1 MSSPHLHP
9 EFGCFCPSPKLR
21 HRLWAVGALLAFGS
35 IAGANALLSLAGDER
50 VAEVMPAV
58 ARSDDKPVAAA
69 VNDGKPVAATTLI
82 AKTASAPATL
92 GTPDG
97 AQPDVPQSEANKP
110 AASRANSLKPACEET
125 TWSHLDGRCIA
136 GNERKPR
143 TVQVPANRPAVAAVA
158 PARSVPPPARPAA
171 SAAATAGAPDN
182 RAGGPVRML
191 PTVSSGA
198 APGPVM
204 AERPP
209 GPFGRPQTL
218 AQIRPEG
225 WRAPV
230 VVNHPQGPFGFLF
243 SFFR

>member
-1 MSSPHLHP
+1 
-9 EFGCFCPSPKLR
+9 
-21 HRLWAVGALLAFGS
+21 
-35 IAGANALLSLAGDER
+35 
-50 VAEVMPAV
+50 
-58 ARSDDKPVAAA
+58 
-69 VNDGKPVAATTLI
+69 
-82 AKTASAPATL
+82 
-92 GTPDG
+92 
-97 AQPDVPQSEANKP
+97 
-110 AASRANSLKPACEET
+110 
-125 TWSHLDGRCIA
+125 
-136 GNERKPR
+136 NERKPR

-243 SFFR
+243 SFFRCCLAALGVAHSRAPPAAGAGEFRDRSRRSPPAKSCPVGVFLCSSRPV